1 MSEVGPIDDA
11 ISMAARQYGEKFPWA
26 DVRSIEIALRLSATQ
41 TTIHASN
48 QRLFKENG
56 FERAAGRVA
65 VLRVLFLS
73 PAGRLSQNEISNQ
86 TQVTPANVSYVIEGL
101 EKDGLITRTP
111 HETDRRSTWA
121 QLTPEGERVFSELA
135 PAMTAHLSSLGAG
148 FSEEEKI
155 LFSSF
160 LQRMRENAEAS

>member
-41 TTIHASN
+41 STIHASN
-48 QRLFKENG
+48 QRLFRENG
-56 FERAAGRVA
+56 FERAAGRIA
-65 VLRVLFLS
+65 VLRVLYLS
-73 PAGRLSQNEISNQ
+73 PMGRLSQHEISNQ

-101 EKDGLITRTP
+101 EKDGLVTRTP
-111 HETDRRSTWA
+111 HETDRRAIWA
-121 QLTPEGERVFSELA
+121 QLTPEGKKIFSEIA

-148 FSEEEKI
+148 FTEEEKM

-160 LQRMRENAEAS
+160 LQRMRENAEST